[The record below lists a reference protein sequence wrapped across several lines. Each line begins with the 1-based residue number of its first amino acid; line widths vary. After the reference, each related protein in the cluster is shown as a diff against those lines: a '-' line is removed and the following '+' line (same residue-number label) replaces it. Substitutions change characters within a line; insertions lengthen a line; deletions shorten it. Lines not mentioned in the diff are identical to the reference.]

1 MIVEDRKEVIDLSER
16 YEESWIQW
24 LNEFDQ
30 KVWPMFKRHGYTK
43 DAAVIMWRL
52 QSIYD
57 KVDEIVTPPA
67 DPF

>member
-1 MIVEDRKEVIDLSER
+1 VEDRKEVIDLSER